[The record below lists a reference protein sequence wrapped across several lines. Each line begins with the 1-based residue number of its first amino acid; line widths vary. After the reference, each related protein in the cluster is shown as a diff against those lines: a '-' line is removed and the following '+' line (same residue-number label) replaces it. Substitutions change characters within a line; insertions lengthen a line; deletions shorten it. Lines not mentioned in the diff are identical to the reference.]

1 MNLKKILEKEFKS
14 VEDLKNIKNLKSFNQ
29 EGNLISKNDIKY
41 SFKTCKTNNNEL
53 KINIKELKE
62 IPTDYLIL
70 MEEKNNNLFLL
81 SANKLKM
88 FIDENIDSLKK
99 GDNVVI
105 SDKDLKVSNLIE
117 KQIKNKSI
125 KLKR

>member
-1 MNLKKILEKEFKS
+1 
-14 VEDLKNIKNLKSFNQ
+14 
-29 EGNLISKNDIKY
+29 
-41 SFKTCKTNNNEL
+41 NEL

-62 IPTDYLIL
+62 MPTDYLIL
-70 MEEKNNNLFLL
+70 MDEKNSNLFLL
-81 SANKLKM
+81 SANKLKI

-99 GDNVVI
+99 DGNVVI
-105 SDKDLKVSNLIE
+105 SNKDLKVNNLIE

>member
-29 EGNLISKNDIKY
+29 EGNLISKNNIKY
-41 SFKTCKTNNNEL
+41 SFKTCKKNNNEL

-62 IPTDYLIL
+62 MPTDYLIL
-70 MEEKNNNLFLL
+70 MDEKNSNLFLL
-81 SANKLKM
+81 SANKLKI

-99 GDNVVI
+99 DGNVVI
-105 SDKDLKVSNLIE
+105 SNKDLKVNNLIE